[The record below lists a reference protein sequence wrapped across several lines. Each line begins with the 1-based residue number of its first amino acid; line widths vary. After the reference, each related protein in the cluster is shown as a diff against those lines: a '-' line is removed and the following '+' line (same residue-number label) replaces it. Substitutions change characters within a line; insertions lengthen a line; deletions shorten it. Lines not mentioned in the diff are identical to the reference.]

1 MLLPQPSGIERV
13 PDFPVR
19 ASGATV
25 LQARPTRGEKQA
37 VGRRVFTITAED
49 DGQHGLVARRRAVV
63 WLTGYC
69 NKIANGPRAAD
80 VSRRANGCFESIPA
94 VKGIW

>member
-25 LQARPTRGEKQA
+25 LQARPTRREKQA
-37 VGRRVFTITAED
+37 VGRRAFTITAEG

-63 WLTGYC
+63 WLTG